1 MIKVSQQ
8 VHALFRDVVSH
19 LDKGAVLCHKIFN
32 LHIIYTSG
40 TYMTQVTFPVVS
52 LHL

>member
-19 LDKGAVLCHKIFN
+19 LDKGAVSRHKIFN